1 MYQQRQQEDA
11 AANAAASGGGFVMDA
26 DAMRAILPRWQSI
39 ADKLK
44 TAIQLGQQLPAVD
57 KPAEDEGS
65 TLQKQAADAHADAY
79 VANVKG
85 QQEYAQAYADKLKDA
100 IDVYEKQ
107 EQAALDAV
115 HKPGGRQ

>member
-11 AANAAASGGGFVMDA
+11 AANAAAAGGGFVMDA
-26 DAMRAILPRWQSI
+26 DAMRALHPQWQSI
-39 ADKLK
+39 ADKLGD
-44 TAIQLGQQLPAVD
+44 AIDLGTQFRYLD

-79 VANVKG
+79 VANVTA
-85 QQEYAQAYADKLKDA
+85 QQKYAQAYADKLKDA

-115 HKPGGRQ
+115 RQHGGPQ